1 MFSSRNIHFA
11 ILGIILGAA
20 SGYVFAFY
28 QVQTSMPTP
37 AAAAGSRNSSQNHPP
52 VNNDQILALFK
63 AALEKKPNEPE
74 LMTRYASFLANLG
87 RYSEAVEWFQKVLT
101 VHPDNLD
108 ARTDLATAL
117 WNMGQTDKAM
127 AEYQKS
133 LTIDPKHMP
142 TLHSLFLM
150 EVDSKHDLQAATNI
164 LKKMEQIDP
173 KYPPLPELKELLAN
187 KK

>member
-1 MFSSRNIHFA
+1 
-11 ILGIILGAA
+11 
-20 SGYVFAFY
+20 
-28 QVQTSMPTP
+28 
-37 AAAAGSRNSSQNHPP
+37 
-52 VNNDQILALFK
+52 
-63 AALEKKPNEPE
+63 
-74 LMTRYASFLANLG
+74 MTRYASFLANLG

-101 VHPDNLD
+101 AQPNNLD

-117 WNMGQTDKAM
+117 WNMGQTDKAI

-150 EVDSKHDLQAATNI
+150 EVDIKHDLQAAASI

-173 KYPPLPELKELLAN
+173 KYPPLPELKQLLAN